1 MTQPAAGSAGTPK
14 RRIGLPGRQ
23 MGNPQKIKRGETVRA
38 VLAATLRPN
47 EPMPLEMACQIVQV
61 SRTTLLAH
69 LATMQTLGRIRGYT
83 TARGVV
89 RVW

>member
-1 MTQPAAGSAGTPK
+1 MTQPAAGSPGK
-14 RRIGLPGRQ
+14 RRYGVPGRPL
-23 MGNPQKIKRGETVRA
+23 GNPVKIKRGETVRA
-38 VLAATLRPN
+38 VLAATLKPN

-61 SRTTLLAH
+61 TRTTLLAH
-69 LATMQTLGRIRGYT
+69 LATMQANGRIRGYT